1 MEDIINSNTSR
12 LYDVFFSGPIY
23 IYLSTFVTH
32 KILKVLIFVIGLF
45 TILYNLHNYLY
56 FNNKIDKPIPFFEKF
71 VTTEGKSQV
80 HRLYNLFIM
89 YPFIIYI
96 NKLTA
101 SNPKK
106 PKWLTTLI
114 YAMVVVGVLYNLY
127 WLYTIANQTHKK

>member
-32 KILKVLIFVIGLF
+32 KILKVLIFTIGLF

-56 FNNKIDKPIPFFEKF
+56 FNNKINKPIPLFEKF

-127 WLYTIANQTHKK
+127 WLCTIANYH